1 MEPLTKCFKKKLFS
15 NVEFN
20 DADYVQL
27 LIEVADAVVKKKPK
41 PFHLTRRWV
50 YIPVEKR
57 IIQANDDVYEDELF
71 HDKTCNGGVYDMM
84 EPLESEFGVKCRTTC
99 GCNVRLVEIRYV
111 YTSVMRLLIE
121 NAAYMRS
128 IHDKRNTALHIAAKL
143 GDEFLVWKLLF
154 IGASVD
160 AQNKDKETPL
170 HLAVDCKNVSK
181 MHKLILAGA
190 NISHID
196 IRGNTAAHVAASSGR
211 CECLQVLL
219 ELGLD
224 VNCRNEISCTLLHL
238 AAQEGHSKLV
248 HLLISKGANVNA
260 EDDMGNTVL
269 HAAIRS
275 QNVRVVKLIE
285 DGGAVN
291 VQNREQITS
300 LHFAKKEKDIQSEAK
315 RMTAHEAAFSG
326 ECAFLENLFELGQL
340 DINSKD
346 EKGHTLLHRAASG
359 GCIEVVELLINKDV
373 DLNVTNENGETP
385 LQYAAYCG
393 QANIVIELLNRQHE
407 EHLPEHTFDA
417 LEAAAFG
424 NRLDTIKA
432 IFEKFPH
439 TIEHLSEYRILMVAD
454 HASIVGSSVCAWW
467 LIKKISKKAGICD
480 SSLSRLKYCQSVY
493 EKQSRIIKE
502 AGEGH
507 WLGSSAPQNIEEGQ
521 IELHYMDEQGNTALH
536 AAVGSGNKDTVA
548 SLIEDGALLEA
559 RNYRNLTPRNI
570 ADTRGIS
577 LQKYLPDKPDTRLDS
592 RSRSQL
598 YSILLN
604 IIAQTIGIDAADS
617 RMVQK
622 WKLQVTKSVGRLLSW
637 GVPHER
643 LGSCQRLILPL
654 AITTNNRTLL
664 PMLLAAGFPLTTAD
678 SGLGLVQLVW
688 LTPDIGIWVRMIVTR
703 AVINTLRYEHK
714 LLENVVTSYSFFV
727 NLTQNVNKLILEL
740 SEEKPREAQFSSKA
754 ISLTQLYVTACRYG
768 ATLTAWYIWK
778 AGGSNY
784 DRELPYDCT
793 SLEAALDGGH
803 FSTALRLVL
812 DMDANPFLKKN
823 KGQELPIDL
832 FPEKLRVYLLE
843 VMLGKDYRA
852 LDKMAEKF
860 KDEDDKRELQQIILL
875 LVVLFLQYTIGGVSI
890 SSNRWKSFLD
900 LVLKAYKRI
909 ERQETLYSSC
919 KWMLSLSSVLVDEG
933 VNGIKFEKPENVE
946 SKISLIKKDIGLD
959 EIPQKLDLDS
969 TDDYFCILFS
979 TLEINFRETEIPTP
993 KNFNSDKDLKDPNL
1007 LHLKALKV
1015 CCEKPL
1021 PLFLHLLTS
1030 LTSPNLEN
1038 ILNEVC
1044 ESRPLHHAAK
1054 SGNSSAVA
1062 YLLECGA
1069 SPLSK
1074 DRSGFLP
1081 IQYAA
1086 MFSHGETGDILISK
1100 LATDSEKNNQK
1111 KLQETYS
1118 QYYDKYL
1125 DSYGLSRGDTG
1136 NSRYVN
1142 VQTYEQL
1149 LTRCFD
1155 HIKKQ
1160 LVEKGVENFATEN
1173 LVSYTDGEAREI
1185 KDAVAQFLY
1194 LLKEQI
1200 SLKNEMF
1207 EGDIGF
1213 VGSSEDNVRL
1223 YCPDEYDCNLLLK
1236 KISAYPDGEMKAE
1249 VIDLDEAKAIQYG
1262 HKKSLKV
1269 QPVRE
1274 DLRSLMKGTCFL
1286 DSFYNI
1292 ARESLTEMDLNG
1304 GKLKVI
1310 MPGIKRTQVGIN
1322 LSFLWLGTEYP
1333 MLFIDIDF
1341 VPTVRAP
1348 WPEGLPKP
1356 NCSLDRRH
1364 LKEVYLNNVGEDE
1377 WRLSFGPTET
1387 KIMRGLSVNKRDVF
1401 LVCKMILAA
1410 FKTENWVP
1418 AEIKNQFMYWDSRM
1432 FSLHS
1437 KGGFALKNC
1446 FFQEL
1451 ESITNEEEWTKD
1463 KILKRVKSVF
1473 ERMCLIEEQRSLVGG
1488 MEVDGQYPKPVKAYF
1503 GGDTE
1508 KASEYFIAPEI
1519 VRFLRGLN
1527 KN

>member
-703 AVINTLRYEHK
+703 
-714 LLENVVTSYSFFV
+714 
-727 NLTQNVNKLILEL
+727 
-740 SEEKPREAQFSSKA
+740 
-754 ISLTQLYVTACRYG
+754 
-768 ATLTAWYIWK
+768 
-778 AGGSNY
+778 
-784 DRELPYDCT
+784 
-793 SLEAALDGGH
+793 
-803 FSTALRLVL
+803 
-812 DMDANPFLKKN
+812 
-823 KGQELPIDL
+823 
-832 FPEKLRVYLLE
+832 